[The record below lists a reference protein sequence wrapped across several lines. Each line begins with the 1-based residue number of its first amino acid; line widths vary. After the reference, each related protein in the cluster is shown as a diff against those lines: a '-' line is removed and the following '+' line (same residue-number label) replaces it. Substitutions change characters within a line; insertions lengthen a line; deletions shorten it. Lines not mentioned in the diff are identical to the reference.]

1 PRLGGST
8 FFSSGFSFPLGGLYQ
23 YGGWGSAVAV
33 LASIIPAG
41 LGLDALRQ
49 LTLGET
55 AFGGKFWVLSAPVE
69 LELLVVLAVGFLI
82 LARYAL
88 AYLET
93 LAKREGKLTSRHQ

>member
-1 PRLGGST
+1 
-8 FFSSGFSFPLGGLYQ
+8 
-23 YGGWGSAVAV
+23 V
-33 LASIIPAG
+33 PAT

-49 LTLGET
+49 LTLPGT
-55 AFGGKFWVLSAPVE
+55 APLPLASPTVE
-69 LELLVVLAVGFLI
+69 LEILVVLAVVFLV

>member
-1 PRLGGST
+1 RRVGEPV
-8 FFSSGFSFPLGGLYQ
+8 FFSSGFYLRLGGLYQ
-23 YGGWGSAVAV
+23 CGGWGSAVAV
-33 LASIIPAG
+33 LGSIIPAG

-55 AFGGKFWVLSAPVE
+55 AFGGKFWGLSAPVE
-69 LELLVVLAVGFLI
+69 LEILVVLAVGFLI

>member
-1 PRLGGST
+1 MG
-8 FFSSGFSFPLGGLYQ
+8 
-23 YGGWGSAVAV
+23 
-33 LASIIPAG
+33 SIIPAG

-69 LELLVVLAVGFLI
+69 LEILVVLAVGFLI